1 MMKRA
6 LRLLGWAEAA
16 IIAAVMLAISVLV
29 FGQVLTR
36 YVFLYSAPWI
46 EELTRFLMIW
56 MILLGSA
63 YAVRTKQHIAIDLI
77 DSFVRSPRALRLAS
91 LLVSVIGLL
100 FSIVLAVLSYIVV
113 ERTASYEQLSGAMR
127 LPMQFANGSFLVASI
142 LMAVHYLEQM
152 VSGPAVADPGVET
165 GQN

>member
-1 MMKRA
+1 MKRA
-6 LRLLGWAEAA
+6 LRLLGWAESA
-16 IIAAVMLAISVLV
+16 IIAALMLAISVLV

-113 ERTASYEQLSGAMR
+113 ERTAAYEQLSGAMR

-142 LMAVHYLEQM
+142 LMVMHYLEH
-152 VSGPAVADPGVET
+152 VLSGPAVADPGVER